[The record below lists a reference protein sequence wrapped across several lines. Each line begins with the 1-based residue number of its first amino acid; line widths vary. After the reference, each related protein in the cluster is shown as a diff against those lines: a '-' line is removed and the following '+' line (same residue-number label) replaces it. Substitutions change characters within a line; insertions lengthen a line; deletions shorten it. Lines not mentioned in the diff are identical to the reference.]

1 MRKLLTT
8 TALFLLTATSAFA
21 ATTVLGSYTI
31 GYSAT
36 QGNGPSFVS
45 PNLGVPPFSP
55 TTGTNF
61 SETLTVGTPTADLT
75 FFGVSPAGSCG
86 SCGTYG
92 HPNYKVA
99 SGTIT
104 VTFTFTGALPG
115 TYSDTAAYIADYNN
129 ETDSVDWNNPNPI
142 VVNFADGS
150 QLDVTLINAE
160 DWTIYPDIQ
169 FTLVKGPNT
178 VPEPASIALV
188 GAGLLGMGFVV
199 ARSRRKTVK
208 SVA

>member
-1 MRKLLTT
+1 MRKFLTT

-21 ATTVLGSYTI
+21 ATTIQGSYSLS
-31 GYSAT
+31 YSPI
-36 QGNGPSFVS
+36 QGNAPSFVS
-45 PNLGVPPFSP
+45 PNLP
-55 TTGTNF
+55 TNF
-61 SETLTVGTPTADLT
+61 TENLTVGTPTSDIT

-115 TYSDTAAYIADYNN
+115 TYSDTAAYMANYNN
-129 ETDSVDWNNPNPI
+129 DTDSVDWNNPNPI

-150 QLDVTLINAE
+150 QLDVTLIDAE
-160 DWTIYPDIQ
+160 DWTIYPDIK

-178 VPEPASIALV
+178 VPEPASIALM
-188 GAGLLGMGFVV
+188 GAGLLGLGFVV
-199 ARSRRKTVK
+199 ARNRRKPAQK
-208 SVA
+208 AA

>member
-1 MRKLLTT
+1 M
-8 TALFLLTATSAFA
+8 A
-21 ATTVLGSYTI
+21 I
-31 GYSAT
+31 
-36 QGNGPSFVS
+36 
-45 PNLGVPPFSP
+45 P
-55 TTGTNF
+55 T
-61 SETLTVGTPTADLT
+61 
-75 FFGVSPAGSCG
+75 
-86 SCGTYG
+86 
-92 HPNYKVA
+92 
-99 SGTIT
+99 T